1 MLLRKEKNLAPVV
14 EKHYPLDSAIGFPI
28 NTYPLDSEIVIYP
41 VDIAIQGIFNV
52 SWICTVSGVSCTMT
66 MKQHYKFD
74 IELWKLF
81 VCLLLYDLVLRIA
94 IHVPRVTWL
103 SSIRSF
109 SFLIQVK

>member
-1 MLLRKEKNLAPVV
+1 
-14 EKHYPLDSAIGFPI
+14 
-28 NTYPLDSEIVIYP
+28 
-41 VDIAIQGIFNV
+41 
-52 SWICTVSGVSCTMT
+52 MT